1 MHDYYGDENVLN
13 TLTLKTEGTKSVI
26 QVCCKGLG
34 INNDD
39 AQYLADLVPFERGK
53 NWSLSDCFNGNE
65 DENRPPQVEF
75 INEVAKYD
83 GLKETLLK
91 IEGLISGRSIH
102 ASASY
107 IFDAGYIAQNSKM
120 RAPNGTTITAYN
132 MEDSDYMGGLK
143 VDTLTIEMLD
153 KLHKAIDLL
162 IDAKVIEDKGSYKA
176 NYDAYLHPDVL
187 DYNDYKMWN
196 LLDQNQILDA
206 FQFDSAMGQQV
217 IIKTQPRSMLEL
229 STANSLMRL
238 MAQDDATEAPMD
250 TYRRYKD
257 NIQLWYD
264 EMEQWG
270 LNRHEQ
276 EIMKK
281 HLGSLYGVA
290 DTQESIMEMSMDPEI
305 SGFDVVLANKLRK
318 SVAKKKKDLIVAVH
332 DKFYKKGKD
341 LGTSDALLNYVW
353 GQQIKRQLGYSFS
366 KNHCMPYTVI
376 CLQCMNIVK
385 RYGSI
390 YWNCACLIVN
400 SGSTD
405 EEDVE
410 NNGGVNYGRIAKA
423 MGNMMQHGIKI
434 ALPDLNRVHFGFY
447 PDVAD
452 GEIVYGLKPIQGLGS
467 KVAKAIIDYAPYTSS
482 KQFYEK
488 MQQFKEDA
496 DENKFGD
503 TAMISLI
510 KAGCFDTIDNKPRE
524 EIMKD
529 FIRSISSPIT
539 SLKISNIED
548 MKRLGLLSED
558 QVKYEYRLYRF
569 RNYVFQ
575 KQFYSHQTGKSPTT
589 AYYFLDRTYAEPYF
603 KENFIELMQE
613 NKDYEY
619 AENGLIAVKRGSF
632 DRVFDKLMKDFREN
646 YLSSQE
652 ILNKINENRFNDKWK
667 EKAQGNLS
675 KWEFDSMCFY
685 YHPHVLLAADIQ
697 KNELANFEEL
707 PLQPEGVA
715 TYYFRGQEKIR
726 FGLSKICGT
735 VLDKNKNKHTVDI
748 LTPTGVVT
756 LKFYKGQF
764 SFYDRQISKTN
775 PDGSKTVMEKSWFSR
790 GTNLLVTG
798 FRRDQQF
805 VPRVYKD
812 SVYNHS
818 LQLIKGIDKNGML
831 ELVSDRIEVD
841 STNDVAV

>member
-1 MHDYYGDENVLN
+1 
-13 TLTLKTEGTKSVI
+13 
-26 QVCCKGLG
+26 
-34 INNDD
+34 
-39 AQYLADLVPFERGK
+39 
-53 NWSLSDCFNGNE
+53 
-65 DENRPPQVEF
+65 
-75 INEVAKYD
+75 
-83 GLKETLLK
+83 
-91 IEGLISGRSIH
+91 
-102 ASASY
+102 
-107 IFDAGYIAQNSKM
+107 
-120 RAPNGTTITAYN
+120 
-132 MEDSDYMGGLK
+132 
-143 VDTLTIEMLD
+143 MLD

-217 IIKTQPRSMLEL
+217 IIKTRPRSMLEL

-281 HLGSLYGVA
+281 HLGPLYGVA
-290 DTQESIMEMSMDPEI
+290 DTQESIMEMSMDSEI

-318 SVAKKKKDLIVAVH
+318 SVAKKKKDLIAAVH
-332 DKFYKKGKD
+332 DKFYKKGSE
-341 LGTSDALLNYVW
+341 LGTSEALLNYVW

-366 KNHCMPYTVI
+366 KNHCMPYTAI
-376 CLQCMNIVK
+376 CLQCMNIVEK
-385 RYGSI
+385 CGPI

-405 EEDVE
+405 EDDVE

-434 ALPDLNRVHFGFY
+434 ALPDINRAHFGFY
-447 PDVAD
+447 PDASH

-467 KVAKAIIDYAPYTSS
+467 KIAKAITDYAPYTSS
-482 KQFYEK
+482 RQFYER
-488 MQQFKEDA
+488 MQEFKEEA

-510 KAGCFDTIDNKPRE
+510 KAGCFDALDNKPRE
-524 EIMKD
+524 EIMAD

-539 SLKISNIED
+539 SLKMSNIED
-548 MKRLGLLSED
+548 LKRLNLLTED
-558 QVKYEYRLYRF
+558 QIKYEYRLYRF
-569 RNYVFQ
+569 RNYIFQ
-575 KQFYSHQTGKSPTT
+575 KQFFCEQRGKSPTT
-589 AYYFLDRTYAEPYF
+589 AFYYVERQYAEPYF
-603 KENFIELMQE
+603 KENFAELMQE
-613 NKDYEY
+613 GKDYEY
-619 AENGLIAVKRGSF
+619 ADNGLIIVKKGSF
-632 DRVFDKLMKDFREN
+632 DRVYDKLTKNFKEIV
-646 YLSSQE
+646 LSSE
-652 ILNKINENRFNDKWK
+652 EFLNKVNEERFKLKWE
-667 EKAQGNLS
+667 EKAQGGIS

-685 YHPHVLLAADIQ
+685 YHPHVLSVIDTKKCDI
-697 KNELANFEEL
+697 ANFEEL
-707 PLQPEGVA
+707 PIQPEIVA
-715 TYYFRGQEKIR
+715 NFYFRGQLRGR

-748 LTPTGVVT
+748 LTTTGVVT

-764 SFYDRQISKTN
+764 SFYDRQISQIN
-775 PDGSKTVMEKSWFSR
+775 PDGTKTVIEKSWFTR
-790 GTNLLVTG
+790 GTNLMVTG
-798 FRRDQQF
+798 YRRDQQF
-805 VPRVYKD
+805 VPRIYKD
-812 SVYNHS
+812 SAYVHS
-818 LQLIKGIDKNGML
+818 VQIIKDIQNGEPVLIS
-831 ELVSDRIEVD
+831 ERTEVD
-841 STNDVAV
+841 SVDVGN